1 MSGQQ
6 QEIEGAVFDRVFSA
20 AARARQEL
28 SRNEDSLFSST
39 RQLFRRRPALI
50 RGSSGGRMQ
59 HVIWKT
65 SLFLLPGPDN
75 EVLPATTELVQMAKH
90 GLGKPAHESPCTRV
104 KSKIDLNWS
113 LSDLNNFICQSYPKF
128 NLNLVGFQLA
138 RTGKGRKIQILKV
151 ASVQE
156 LKKSV
161 GKSRLYIIPQGPIL
175 QITQTT
181 PSDEPVS
188 VDEPVSADEP
198 VSVDEP
204 ISIDEPISVDETVS
218 PPREVRDQALQEW
231 RRLRE
236 EQDRDYNQSLIADQE
251 SRRRRLAFEEDEKNR
266 LKAIEARRQRMAL
279 LLEPTGGVPLKFKYP
294 DGHIK
299 QRRFNMSEP
308 IHVLFDFVGQIQSAS
323 EVFTVQEA
331 TAQFSIKSTC
341 TGIIWDHIR
350 GPTTLYVLWLSF
362 HEVKEILGQENHESP
377 TQSLSQPE
385 EIQESPA
392 HSPAQLTTEGPLDIF
407 PVEPSPPVI
416 IIDEGPGQSEP
427 LDIEENNLGNILL
440 KLNSHVDADS
450 SQVSN
455 QINICRDSVFDC
467 SLRAFNRKNFNPEAK
482 LDVVFIDNG
491 ENAEGAV
498 DEGGPTREYIRL
510 LMKDIHKCPIF
521 EGHEK
526 KRQLRLD
533 THAFQ
538 TKLYTAVAKMLTVCA
553 VHGGVG
559 PHFFSERLYNQVC
572 GLQSP
577 PTKIEEIGD
586 HAFREQLIKI
596 HEAMTVT
603 EANSAILEAADSLG
617 MIGALRHVSSLDE
630 KESLVQSAA
639 DFFVNGRLQAALN
652 QFIEGFKTLG
662 LLKEMKRHPALF
674 LPLFVNEDIPLQAK
688 DLVTL
693 FKVDF
698 SVQGSNRRAKENR
711 TICFWRDLLIEIE
724 EGECSIT
731 LENILEF
738 ASGASSVPVVGKHMP
753 HNPSSTDSW
762 GL

>member
-385 EIQESPA
+385 MSICSHIRRFRSPL
-392 HSPAQLTTEGPLDIF
+392 HIPRLSLPQRGHWIFSQLNHPL
-407 PVEPSPPVI
+407 
-416 IIDEGPGQSEP
+416 QSLLLTKGLVKANP
-427 LDIEENNLGNILL
+427 WIL
-440 KLNSHVDADS
+440 
-450 SQVSN
+450 
-455 QINICRDSVFDC
+455 R
-467 SLRAFNRKNFNPEAK
+467 
-482 LDVVFIDNG
+482 
-491 ENAEGAV
+491 
-498 DEGGPTREYIRL
+498 T
-510 LMKDIHKCPIF
+510 
-521 EGHEK
+521 
-526 KRQLRLD
+526 
-533 THAFQ
+533 FQ

-738 ASGASSVPVVGKHMP
+738 ASGASSVPVVGFPQRPQIHFLHEENRPFPEANTCLIILRLPIHGDYNTFKQHFIDGIVQAP
-753 HNPSSTDSW
+753 VF
-762 GL
+762 GFA